1 MPSKLTVEA
10 IALAVCA
17 VPLLRARLSGGE
29 VIRNLLLYA
38 GKFARRRVLVCISMA
53 LLVLLIRA
61 ALLPIWPIPRPSIYD
76 EFSYLL
82 QADTLAHGRL
92 ANHAHPMWQFFES
105 VYILQQP
112 TYTSKYPPGQALAM
126 AIGQIVLGNAWFGVW
141 LSCGA
146 LAAALCW
153 ALQGWLP
160 PGWALLGTLIALD
173 LCLFSYWMNSY
184 WGGAVAGIG
193 GALVIGAYIRLVRQK
208 MPRMKKA
215 AWLFG
220 AGAVLL
226 LLTRPYEGA
235 LLVVPTAV
243 ALWLNRKQGR
253 AQVWLPIL
261 ALGAAGLA
269 WTAFYDY
276 RVTGNPL
283 RMPYQE
289 YFAQYETVPPLIFLP
304 VQPTKVFRHF
314 DLEFL
319 DEVWA
324 RKQNQTARSRRLP
337 AMRAHDLYQTA
348 GIMFGDPLWL
358 MVLLPGFVFVWRLS
372 KRMRVLVALTGI
384 LVAGAAIELIFYAHY
399 AAPFTAVLL
408 ILPVQSLR
416 YLRVWANR
424 NLPGGKAAGR
434 FAILAL
440 CGSVIG
446 VGLAAEA
453 VHIYGRR
460 TPDRIQAKNARKSG
474 IENNLLENHPGR
486 HVIFV
491 RYTGTQSPHEEWI
504 YNLAD
509 VDAQPVI
516 WAQDM
521 GGENSKLVAYYPG
534 RSFWMFEPDVDPGYL
549 QPYKDQ

>member
-1 MPSKLTVEA
+1 MPSKLIVEA
-10 IALAVCA
+10 VLLAICGA
-17 VPLLRARLSGGE
+17 VAFNIRIPDSRTLRSLR
-29 VIRNLLLYA
+29 ICA
-38 GKFARRRVLVCISMA
+38 GKFARRRIRVCISLA

-82 QADTLAHGRL
+82 QADTFAHGRL
-92 ANHAHPMWQFFES
+92 ANHAHPLWQFFES

-112 TYTSKYPPGQALAM
+112 TYGSKYPPGQALATAVGQM
-126 AIGQIVLGNAWFGVW
+126 ALGNAWFGVW

-160 PGWALLGTLIALD
+160 PGWALLGSLIALD

-208 MPRMKKA
+208 MPRMKQA

-243 ALWLNRKQGR
+243 ALYLNRKQAR

-261 ALGAAGLA
+261 ALGAAGFA

-289 YFAQYETVPPLIFLP
+289 YFAQYETVPPLIILP

-314 DLEFL
+314 DLESL

-324 RKQNQTARSRRLP
+324 RTQNQKARSWHLP
-337 AMRAHDLYQTA
+337 AMRAGDLYQTA

-358 MVLLPGFVFVWRLS
+358 MVLLPGFVFVWRFS
-372 KRMRVLVALTGI
+372 RRMRLLVLLTGI
-384 LVAGAAIELIFYAHY
+384 LVAGAAIELIFYPHY

-408 ILPVQSLR
+408 ILLVQSLR
-416 YLRVWANR
+416 YLRVWAIR

-434 FAILAL
+434 FAVLAL

-460 TPDRIQAKNARKSG
+460 TPDRIQAVNARKG
-474 IENNLLENHPGR
+474 RIENDLLENHPGR

-504 YNLAD
+504 YNQAD
-509 VDAQPVI
+509 IDAQPVI

-521 GGENSKLVAYYPG
+521 GGENSRLVAYYPG
-534 RSFWMFEPDVDPGYL
+534 RSFWMFQPDVDPGL
-549 QPYKDQ
+549 LTPYK

>member
-1 MPSKLTVEA
+1 MPSKVTVEA
-10 IALAVCA
+10 LVLLAAGVVA
-17 VPLLRARLSGGE
+17 LRARIPGGE
-29 VIRNLLLYA
+29 WLRRFELVTA
-38 GKFARRRVLVCISMA
+38 KFAGRKALVCISVA
-53 LLVLLIRA
+53 LFILIVRA
-61 ALLPIWPIPRPSIYD
+61 VLLPIWPIARPSIYD
-76 EFSYLL
+76 EFGYLL
-82 QADTLAHGRL
+82 QADTFAHGRL
-92 ANHAHPMWQFFES
+92 TNHAHPLWQFFES

-126 AIGQIVLGNAWFGVW
+126 AAGQVLLGNPWFGVW

-146 LAAALCW
+146 FAAALCW
-153 ALQGWLP
+153 ALQGWLTP
-160 PGWALLGTLIALD
+160 WWALLGTFIALD
-173 LCLFSYWMNSY
+173 LCLFGYWMNSY

-193 GALVIGAYIRLVRQK
+193 GALVIGAYVRLIH
-208 MPRMKKA
+208 MKKG

-226 LLTRPYEGA
+226 LLTRPYEGT

-243 ALWLNRKQGR
+243 ALFLNRKQRR

-261 ALGAAGLA
+261 ALGAVALA

-276 RVTGNPL
+276 RVTGKPL

-289 YFAQYETVPPLIFLP
+289 YFAQYETVPPLIVLP

-324 RKQNQTARSRRLP
+324 REQNQKARSWSLP
-337 AMRAHDLYQTA
+337 AVRAGNLYQTA
-348 GIMFGDPLWL
+348 AVLFGDALWL
-358 MVLLPGFVFVWRLS
+358 VVLLPGFVMIWLFT
-372 KRMRVLVALTGI
+372 KRMRLLIVLTGI

-399 AAPFTAVLL
+399 AAPFAAVLL
-408 ILPVQSLR
+408 ILLVQSLR
-416 YLRVWANR
+416 YLRLWAVR

-434 FAILAL
+434 FVILAL

-446 VGLAAEA
+446 VGLAAQA
-453 VHIYGRR
+453 YRFSRGR
-460 TPDRIQAKNARKSG
+460 TPDPILAVNSTKGKV
-474 IENNLLENHPGR
+474 ENDLLENHPGR

-491 RYTGTQSPHEEWI
+491 RYTGTHSPHEEWI

-509 VDAQPVI
+509 IDAQPVI

-521 GGENSKLVAYYPG
+521 GAENSKLVAYYPD
-534 RSFWMFEPDVDPGYL
+534 RLFWMFEPDADPGL
-549 QPYKDQ
+549 LLPYN

>member
-1 MPSKLTVEA
+1 MDGMLSKLTVET
-10 IALAVCA
+10 IALAVSMLA
-17 VPLLRARLSGGE
+17 AFRSRIPGGE
-29 VIRNLLLYA
+29 WLRRLEVVA
-38 GKFARRRVLVCISMA
+38 ASFARRKILVCISLA
-53 LLVLLIRA
+53 LLVLIVRA

-82 QADTLAHGRL
+82 QADTCAHARL
-92 ANHAHPMWQFFES
+92 TNHPHRLWQFFES
-105 VYILQQP
+105 VYILQHP
-112 TYTSKYPPGQALAM
+112 TYMSKYPPGQALAM
-126 AIGQIVLGNAWFGVW
+126 AAGQILLGHPWFGVW

-160 PGWALLGTLIALD
+160 PRWAFLGMFIALD
-173 LCLFSYWMNSY
+173 LCLFGYWMNSY

-193 GALVIGAYIRLVRQK
+193 GALVIGAYVRLIH
-208 MPRMKKA
+208 MKKA

-235 LLVVPTAV
+235 LLVMPTAV
-243 ALWLNRKQGR
+243 ALFLNRKQRR
-253 AQVWLPIL
+253 AQVWIPIL
-261 ALGAAGLA
+261 VLGAASLA
-269 WTAFYDY
+269 WTAFYDH

-289 YFAQYETVPPLIFLP
+289 YFAQYETVPPLIVMP

-324 RKQNQTARSRRLP
+324 RAQNQKARSRRLT
-337 AMRAHDLYQTA
+337 AMRAADLYQTA
-348 GIMFGDPLWL
+348 GVMFGDPLWL
-358 MVLLPGFVFVWRLS
+358 MLLPPVLFAR
-372 KRMRVLVALTGI
+372 RMRMLVALVGI
-384 LVAGAAIELIFYAHY
+384 LAAGAAIELIFYAHY

-408 ILPVQSLR
+408 ILVVQSLR
-416 YLRVWANR
+416 YLRVWAVR

-434 FAILAL
+434 FVILAL
-440 CGSVIG
+440 CGSLIG
-446 VGLAAEA
+446 IGLAAQA
-453 VHIYGRR
+453 VRVYRGR
-460 TPDRIQAKNARKSG
+460 TLDRIQAKNARKGRVESD
-474 IENNLLENHPGR
+474 LLENHPGK

-509 VDAQPVI
+509 IDAQPVI

-521 GGENSKLVAYYPG
+521 GAENSKLIAYYPG
-534 RSFWMFEPDVDPGYL
+534 RSFWMFEPDVDPGL
-549 QPYKDQ
+549 LLPFK

>member
-10 IALAVCA
+10 LALAVSMLVA
-17 VPLLRARLSGGE
+17 FRSRIPGGE
-29 VIRNLLLYA
+29 RLRRLELAAANV
-38 GKFARRRVLVCISMA
+38 ARKKVLVCISLA
-53 LLVLLIRA
+53 LLVLIVRA
-61 ALLPIWPIPRPSIYD
+61 ALLPIWPFPRPSIYD

-82 QADTLAHGRL
+82 QADTFAHGRL
-92 ANHAHPMWQFFES
+92 ANPVHSLWQFFES

-112 TYTSKYPPGQALAM
+112 TYASKYPPGQALAM
-126 AIGQIVLGNAWFGVW
+126 AAGQLLLGHPWFGVW
-141 LSCGA
+141 LSCGL

-160 PGWALLGTLIALD
+160 PGWALLGALIALD
-173 LCLFSYWMNSY
+173 LCLFGYWMNSY

-193 GALVIGAYIRLVRQK
+193 GALVIGAYARLI
-208 MPRMKKA
+208 RMKKA

-226 LLTRPYEGA
+226 LLTRPYEGF
-235 LLVVPTAV
+235 LLVVPVAV
-243 ALWLNRKQGR
+243 ALFLNRKQRR
-253 AQVWLPIL
+253 AQVWIPIL
-261 ALGAAGLA
+261 ILGAAGLA
-269 WTAFYDY
+269 WNAFYDY

-289 YFAQYETVPPLIFLP
+289 YFAQYETVPPLIVMP
-304 VQPTKVFRHF
+304 VQPTKIFRHF

-324 RKQNQTARSRRLP
+324 RNQNREARSWRLP
-337 AMRAHDLYQTA
+337 GMRAVDLYQTA
-348 GIMFGDPLWL
+348 GLMFGDPFWL
-358 MVLLPGFVFVWRLS
+358 LVLLPGIATFWPFA
-372 KRMRVLVALTGI
+372 KRMRLLVALAGI
-384 LVAGAAIELIFYAHY
+384 LVIGAAIELIFYPHY

-408 ILPVQSLR
+408 ILLVQSLR
-416 YLRVWANR
+416 YLRVWAVR

-440 CGSVIG
+440 CGTLIG

-453 VHIYGRR
+453 VRVYQGR
-460 TPDRIQAKNARKSG
+460 TPDRILAKNARKG
-474 IENNLLENHPGR
+474 RVENDLLQNHPGK

-504 YNLAD
+504 YNRAD
-509 VDAQPVI
+509 IDAQPVI

-521 GGENSKLVAYYPG
+521 GAENSKLLAHYPG
-534 RSFWMFEPDVDPGYL
+534 RSFWMFEPDVDPGL
-549 QPYKDQ
+549 LLPYP